1 VTERTRVAIV
11 GAPGYTGAEA
21 LDILLRHP
29 RAEVVGLFGSDR
41 RAGEAEQPMSDL
53 FPRFRG
59 QCDLPVRAGSAEAV
73 IATGA
78 QAALLATP
86 HEASHDLAPLLLDA
100 GIAVFDLSAA
110 FRLSDPAAYPKH
122 YGFEHKRPDLLR
134 SAVYGL
140 VEHARERLR
149 SADLVAVPGC
159 YPTSA
164 ILPLRPLIEAGA
176 VRAGTRPIIDSTS
189 GVSGAGRKPHLT
201 SLFCEVSQQPYGV
214 LKHRHQPE
222 IDEHAG
228 AATLFTPHLGPYDRG
243 IVSTIHVDLSSGWT
257 ADRVR
262 ALYSDR
268 YADEPFVRLL
278 SEGRWPS
285 AGAVRHTNFC
295 DIACAVDEAHHHLIV
310 VSAIDNLV
318 KGAAGQAVQCL
329 NVRFGLPE
337 TMGLLPTEAPAEV
350 AR

>member
-1 VTERTRVAIV
+1 M

-29 RAEVVGLFGSDR
+29 RVEVAGLFGSDR

-59 QCDLPVRAGSAEAV
+59 VCDIPVRAGSAEAV

-78 QAALLATP
+78 QAAMLATP
-86 HEASHDLAPLLLDA
+86 HEASHDLAPALLDA

-110 FRLSDPAAYPKH
+110 FRLSDPRAYPKH
-122 YGFEHKRPDLLR
+122 YGFEHKRPDLLA

-140 VEHARERLR
+140 VEHNRERLR
-149 SADLVAVPGC
+149 AADLVAVPGC

-164 ILPLRPLIEAGA
+164 ILPLRPLVEAGA

-189 GVSGAGRKPHLT
+189 GVSGAGRKAHLT

-228 AATLFTPHLGPYDRG
+228 APTVFTPHLGPFDRG
-243 IVSTIHVDLSSGWT
+243 IVSTIHVELSSGWT
-257 ADRVR
+257 GARVR
-262 ALYSDR
+262 TLLTDR
-268 YADEPFVRLL
+268 YSADPFVRVLPPD
-278 SEGRWPS
+278 RWPS
-285 AGAVRHTNFC
+285 AGAVRGTNFC
-295 DIACAVDEAHHHLIV
+295 DIGLAVDEPHGHLIV

-329 NVRFGLPE
+329 NVRFGCPE
-337 TMGLLPTEAPAEV
+337 TMGLLASESGAEL